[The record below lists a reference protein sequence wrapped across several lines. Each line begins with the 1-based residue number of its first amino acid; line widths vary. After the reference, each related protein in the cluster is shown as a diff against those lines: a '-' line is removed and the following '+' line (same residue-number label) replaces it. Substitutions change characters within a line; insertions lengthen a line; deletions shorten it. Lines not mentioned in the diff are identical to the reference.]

1 MYYNKFN
8 LWELPAY
15 IIKVALKLTHIKK
28 IIKDNKRQTY
38 RHYEADYGT
47 RTALSEAKRP
57 SDCELRGSS
66 LDAWLIAPL
75 YYRSWN
81 QLFGIN
87 LINYFN
93 DYKNKKNWLLN
104 FRFWNDSH
112 QMWETTTACV
122 FACLLGAVKIF
133 KIIASTESYSG
144 SKEDIFTEGQWLC
157 AYNHVS

>member
-1 MYYNKFN
+1 MRITRLYNKG
-8 LWELPAY
+8 LSQADAY
-15 IIKVALKLTHIKK
+15 KK
-28 IIKDNKRQTY
+28 IIKDNKTQTY

-47 RTALSEAKRP
+47 RTALSETKRP

-66 LDAWLIAPL
+66 LDACLIAPQ

-104 FRFWNDSH
+104 LRFWNDSH
-112 QMWETTTACV
+112 QMWETTTACG
-122 FACLLGAVKIF
+122 FACLLGAVEIF
-133 KIIASTESYSG
+133 KSLLQLNLIADQKKTYLPKG
-144 SKEDIFTEGQWLC
+144 SDCVLTTTCPRHLKR
-157 AYNHVS
+157 